1 MFSEKDQI
9 DYFDRKC
16 YILAMKTISA
26 SEAKTH
32 FGALMDKAQ
41 KEPVTIEKQGRPVA
55 VMISFDEYQEQYGNT
70 PTQQE
75 KEQAL
80 AFLNTW
86 SKRPAITNAEDSLEG
101 DTRAQA
107 IWDKYTQER

>member
-1 MFSEKDQI
+1 MT
-9 DYFDRKC
+9 
-16 YILAMKTISA
+16 TISA

-55 VMISFDEYQEQYGNT
+55 VVLSYEEYQEHHGNA
-70 PTQQE
+70 PSQQE

-80 AFLNTW
+80 EFLNTW
-86 SKRPAITNAEDSLEG
+86 SKRPPVKHTKEALQD
-101 DTRAQA
+101 DVKAQA
-107 IWDKYTQER
+107 IWDKYTREA

>member
-1 MFSEKDQI
+1 MT
-9 DYFDRKC
+9 
-16 YILAMKTISA
+16 TISA

-55 VMISFDEYQEQYGNT
+55 VVLSYEEYQEYHRST
-70 PTQQE
+70 PSQQE

-80 AFLNTW
+80 EFLNTW
-86 SKRPAITNAEDSLEG
+86 SKRPPVKHKKEAHQD
-101 DTRAQA
+101 DMKAQA
-107 IWDKYTQER
+107 IWDKYTQEA

>member
-1 MFSEKDQI
+1 MT
-9 DYFDRKC
+9 
-16 YILAMKTISA
+16 TISA

-55 VMISFDEYQEQYGNT
+55 VVLSFEEYQEQYGQI
-70 PTQQE
+70 PSPAE
-75 KEQAL
+75 KKEAL

-86 SKRPAITNAEDSLEG
+86 GKRKAVTDVKGTLES
-101 DTRAQA
+101 DPRAQA
-107 IWDKYTQER
+107 IWEKYTQQG

>member
-1 MFSEKDQI
+1 MT
-9 DYFDRKC
+9 
-16 YILAMKTISA
+16 TISA

-55 VMISFDEYQEQYGNT
+55 VVISFEEYQEQHGNT
-70 PTQQE
+70 PSQQE

-80 AFLNTW
+80 AFLNKW
-86 SKRPAITNAEDSLEG
+86 SKRPAIGDAEGSLE
-101 DTRAQA
+101 DDARAQA
-107 IWDKYTQER
+107 IWDKYTQK

>member
-1 MFSEKDQI
+1 MT
-9 DYFDRKC
+9 R
-16 YILAMKTISA
+16 ISA

-55 VMISFDEYQEQYGNT
+55 VVISFEEYQEQYGNA
-70 PTQQE
+70 PSQQD

-86 SKRPAITNAEDSLEG
+86 SKRPAVKDTKIATEG
-101 DTRAQA
+101 DVRAEA
-107 IWDKYTQER
+107 IWDKYTQNR

>member
-1 MFSEKDQI
+1 MT
-9 DYFDRKC
+9 
-16 YILAMKTISA
+16 TISA

-55 VMISFDEYQEQYGNT
+55 VVISFDEYQEQYGNT

-80 AFLNTW
+80 AFLDTW
-86 SKRPAITNAEDSLEG
+86 SKRPAVSNVEDSLEG

-107 IWDKYTQER
+107 IWDKYTQDR